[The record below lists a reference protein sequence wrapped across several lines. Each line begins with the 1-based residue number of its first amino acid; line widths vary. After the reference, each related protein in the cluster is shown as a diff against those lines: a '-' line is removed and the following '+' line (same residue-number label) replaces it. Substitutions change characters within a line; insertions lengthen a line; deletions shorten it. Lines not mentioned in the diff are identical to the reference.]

1 MPTTSEDGD
10 STARQA
16 NSQSTI
22 QARVSS
28 GLVSWTGPLL
38 LTVGRSALILASQA
52 AVALIYMLHRNPSPW
67 LSAGRW
73 WTVYGTLADVGCLAL
88 LWKFTRA
95 EGTRLRDLIGPIRWR
110 RGRDV
115 WTGLGILLLI
125 FPLLIVGGMLS
136 NLLVFGRISALP
148 GPAGAVHYT
157 LPLWGIIYSLSV
169 WWIIW
174 TPTEQMTYQ
183 GYVLPRL
190 CALTGR
196 SWVALVVVGFW
207 WSLQHSFL
215 PFVPNWRIVIWRFVM
230 IVPGVIG
237 TMLIYLRTRR
247 LAPFIVAQW
256 PMDIIV
262 AVMSTGS

>member
-22 QARVSS
+22 RARVSS

-52 AVALIYMLHRNPSPW
+52 AVALIFMLHRNQSPW

-73 WTVYGTLADVGCLAL
+73 WTVYGTLADAGCLAL

-95 EGTRLRDLIGPIRWR
+95 EGTNLRDLIGPIRWR
-110 RGRDV
+110 HGRDV

-125 FPLLIVGGMLS
+125 FPLFIVGGMLS
-136 NLLVFGRISALP
+136 NLLVFGRMSASP

-157 LPLWGIIYSLSV
+157 LPLWGMIYSLSV

-215 PFVPNWRIVIWRFVM
+215 PFVPDWRIVIWRFVM
-230 IVPGVIG
+230 IVPGVIC

-256 PMDIIV
+256 PMDIVV